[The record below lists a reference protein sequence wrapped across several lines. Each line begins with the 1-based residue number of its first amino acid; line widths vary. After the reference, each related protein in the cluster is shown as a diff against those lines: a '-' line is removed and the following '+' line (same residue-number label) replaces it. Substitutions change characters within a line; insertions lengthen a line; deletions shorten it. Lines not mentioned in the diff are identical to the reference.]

1 MFHKDIWT
9 MHAIICVFSTQAQ
22 KPERIFQT
30 HDFFFSLQENL
41 VHIFWTRAEK
51 NGMKLLFMQTFIYCT
66 EKNCYTHAINLYV
79 NMQLKPYMNESK
91 PIIRAKWTVFVFVWS
106 FFLNIYDLKGY

>member
-66 EKNCYTHAINLYV
+66 EKKLLYACNKLVCEYAIKTLYEWVEAYYSRQMNCFCFRLVIF
-79 NMQLKPYMNESK
+79 S
-91 PIIRAKWTVFVFVWS
+91 
-106 FFLNIYDLKGY
+106 